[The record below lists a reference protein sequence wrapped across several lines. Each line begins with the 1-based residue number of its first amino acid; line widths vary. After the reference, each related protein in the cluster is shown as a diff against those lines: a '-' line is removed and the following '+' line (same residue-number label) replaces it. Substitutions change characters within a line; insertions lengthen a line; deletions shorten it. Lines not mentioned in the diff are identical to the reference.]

1 MCEDHHSQPSVELR
15 IPIHFRSLVELL
27 RKLDGEVHEIFQ
39 FVHEVVIVLIDQE
52 AVLIGDVERREILVN
67 VLTIVQTV
75 TAARKL
81 CRARQT
87 FQVNN
92 ARSNAHPGSW
102 LKGLRQTAT
111 MTHRNETTMQWR
123 RELREDLQR
132 ESHTDDE
139 EDEEHRQGVRLERV
153 MLSWLLG
160 VQTSRST
167 DEVGALIQHA
177 YRQLLFSCRRRFKRK
192 ARLTG
197 GWWRLRIVRRG
208 IKGRSTHQHGLYHH
222 QAHQELV
229 EADK

>member
-111 MTHRNETTMQWR
+111 MTHRNETTMQ
-123 RELREDLQR
+123 
-132 ESHTDDE
+132 
-139 EDEEHRQGVRLERV
+139 
-153 MLSWLLG
+153 
-160 VQTSRST
+160 
-167 DEVGALIQHA
+167 
-177 YRQLLFSCRRRFKRK
+177 
-192 ARLTG
+192 
-197 GWWRLRIVRRG
+197 
-208 IKGRSTHQHGLYHH
+208 
-222 QAHQELV
+222 
-229 EADK
+229 